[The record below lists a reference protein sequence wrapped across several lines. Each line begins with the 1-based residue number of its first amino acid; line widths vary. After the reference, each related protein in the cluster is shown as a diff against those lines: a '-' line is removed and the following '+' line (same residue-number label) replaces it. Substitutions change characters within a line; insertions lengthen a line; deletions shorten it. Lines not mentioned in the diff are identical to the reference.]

1 MTNNAT
7 ANFDL
12 GPTGKSA
19 RKNIQFYLMKIGNWE
34 GDYLNIYANGL
45 LLKQLQLA
53 NEGGPICTD
62 RTNQTNGAM
71 SYH

>member
-7 ANFDL
+7 SNFL
-12 GPTGKSA
+12 LSPSEKSA

-34 GDYLNIYANGL
+34 GDYLNIYANNL

-53 NEGGPICTD
+53 NEGGPICA
-62 RTNQTNGAM
+62 N
-71 SYH
+71 